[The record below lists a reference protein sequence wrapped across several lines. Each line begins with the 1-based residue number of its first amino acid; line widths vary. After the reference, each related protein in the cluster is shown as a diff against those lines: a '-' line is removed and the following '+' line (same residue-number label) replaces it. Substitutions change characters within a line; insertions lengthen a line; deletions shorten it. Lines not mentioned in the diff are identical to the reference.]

1 MNIFALTL
9 LHNYIKP
16 TKELRIV
23 NKTLLIY
30 TLFDKL
36 IKKKKTI
43 IINVFKAFLKKN
55 IQNTNFLLIT
65 KKDNKNPRF

>member
-1 MNIFALTL
+1 MNTFALTL

-36 IKKKKTI
+36 IKKKTI
-43 IINVFKAFLKKN
+43 IINVFKAFLKKKY
-55 IQNTNFLLIT
+55 T
-65 KKDNKNPRF
+65 KH